1 MTPSTEKQRVAIRGM
16 HCASCSSRIEK
27 VLASTEG
34 IRAAAVNL
42 AAESLEVEWEPSRL
56 SLADIAGIVKTLGF
70 ELVLPEKETRL
81 TLAIGGMTCAS
92 CAARIEKV
100 VGDMPGV
107 RTMQVNLA
115 TESAAAVFDPE
126 VVSLRQIREAI
137 ERLGFKAQVASLA
150 GGSDFERQQE
160 EAVIRLAAMAKR
172 LYPAFT
178 FAVLLLLLSMGE
190 MAGLPLPLFLAPHH
204 APFTFALV
212 QFFLVLPIMWSG
224 RNFYQLGFPALLRGA
239 PNMDSLIAIGTGAA
253 FVYSTWNLIEI
264 GLGIEV
270 MVRVMDLYFE
280 SAGVLIA
287 LVSLGKYLEA
297 RSKVRTSDAIRQLMA
312 LAPEEATLLLPGVGS
327 GAEPEPGPGPGI
339 EEQKKIPVAE
349 IEVGDILL
357 VKPGERIPVDGS
369 VVKGRSSVDE
379 SMLTGESLPVS
390 KEVGDPVVGA
400 TLNKNGLL
408 QVRAE
413 KVGQDTVLARIITMV
428 REAQGSKAPIA
439 NLADR
444 ISLYFVPTVIVLA
457 ILAGLSWYFIGQADF
472 SFALRI
478 FIAVLVIACPCAM
491 GLATPTSIMVG
502 TGRGAQL
509 GVLVKSGEALE
520 MAQKIDAIVFDKT
533 GTLTHGRPEL
543 TDIQAVA
550 PGIDVPQIL
559 SLVASAESGSEHPL
573 AEAIVNAAREKGLTL
588 AEPSHFEAV
597 PGRGIRA
604 MVRGEN
610 VLLGNRE
617 FMVEQDV
624 TGLGLVVEQIAHGF
638 AGDGK
643 TALYCAAD
651 GKLIALLA
659 IADRL
664 KAEVPATIS
673 ALEQMGIKIF
683 MLTGDNEIT
692 ARAIAAQAGISE
704 VFAQVLPDQK
714 VEKVAALQAEGFR
727 VAMVGDGINDA
738 PALAKADVGIAMG
751 TGIDV
756 AIESGDI
763 VLMKGHLSG
772 LLAALSLSRAT
783 MRNIK
788 QNLFWAFIYNII
800 GIPVAAGVLHLF
812 GGPTLNP
819 MIAGGAMAMSSVSVV
834 SNALRL
840 RFFTPPG
847 HNRRQSP
854 AV

>member
-16 HCASCSSRIEK
+16 HCASCSARIEK
-27 VLASTEG
+27 VLGSTEG
-34 IRAAAVNL
+34 VRAVAVNL
-42 AAESLEVEWEPSRL
+42 AAESLEVEWEPGRL
-56 SLADIAGIVKTLGF
+56 SLADIAGIVKGLGF
-70 ELVLPEKETRL
+70 ELVLPEKDVRL
-81 TLAIGGMTCAS
+81 TLAIAGMTCAS

-100 VGDMPGV
+100 VGGMAGV
-107 RTMQVNLA
+107 RSMQVNLA
-115 TESAAAVFDPE
+115 TESAIVIFDPE
-126 VVSLRQIREAI
+126 VASQRLIREAI
-137 ERLGFKAQVASLA
+137 ERLGFKAQVAGLA
-150 GGSDFERQQE
+150 GGSVFERQQE
-160 EAVIRLAAMAKR
+160 EAIIRLAAMAKR

-190 MAGLPLPLFLAPHH
+190 MVGLPLPSFLAPHQS
-204 APFTFALV
+204 PFTFGFV
-212 QFFLVLPIMWSG
+212 QFLLVLPIMWSG
-224 RNFYQLGFPALLRGA
+224 RNFYQLGFPALWRGA

-270 MVRVMDLYFE
+270 MARVMDLYFE

-287 LVSLGKYLEA
+287 LVSLGKYLET

-312 LAPEEATLLLPGVGS
+312 LTPEEATLLVN
-327 GAEPEPGPGPGI
+327 

-357 VKPGERIPVDGS
+357 VKPGERIPVDGA

-457 ILAGLSWYFIGQADF
+457 ILAGLAWYFIGQAEF

-543 TDIQAVA
+543 TDVQPVA
-550 PGIDVPQIL
+550 PGMDVAQIL

-573 AEAIVNAAREKGLTL
+573 AEAIVNAAREKELTL

-610 VLLGNRE
+610 VLLGNHE

-638 AGDGK
+638 AGAGK

-664 KAEVPATIS
+664 KTEVPAIIS
-673 ALEQMGIKIF
+673 ALERMGIQIF

-692 ARAIAAQAGISE
+692 ARAIADQAGISE

-840 RFFTPPG
+840 RFFSPPG
-847 HNRRQSP
+847 HN
-854 AV
+854 

>member
-1 MTPSTEKQRVAIRGM
+1 M

-56 SLADIAGIVKTLGF
+56 SLADIAGIVKGLGF

-81 TLAIGGMTCAS
+81 TLAITGMTCAS

-126 VVSLRQIREAI
+126 VVSLRQIREGI

-160 EAVIRLAAMAKR
+160 EALIRLVAMEKR
-172 LYPAFT
+172 LYPAFA

-190 MAGLPLPLFLAPHH
+190 MAGLPLPVFLAPHH
-204 APFTFALV
+204 APFTFAFV
-212 QFFLVLPIMWSG
+212 QFLLVLPIMWSG
-224 RNFYQLGFPALLRGA
+224 RNFYQLGFPALWRGA
-239 PNMDSLIAIGTGAA
+239 PNMDSLIAVGTGAA

-270 MVRVMDLYFE
+270 MARVMDLYFE

-312 LAPEEATLLLPGVGS
+312 LAPEEATLLVEGG
-327 GAEPEPGPGPGI
+327 

-349 IEVGDILL
+349 IEAGDILL

-390 KEVGDPVVGA
+390 KEAGDSVVGA

-408 QVRAE
+408 QMRAE

-444 ISLYFVPTVIVLA
+444 ISLYFVPIVIVFA
-457 ILAGLSWYFIGQADF
+457 ILAGLSWYFIGQAEF

-520 MAQKIDAIVFDKT
+520 MAQKIDAVVFDKT

-543 TDIQAVA
+543 TDVQPIAA
-550 PGIDVPQIL
+550 EMDVGQIL

-604 MVRGEN
+604 MVREQN
-610 VLLGNRE
+610 ILLGNRE
-617 FMVEQDV
+617 FMAEQNV
-624 TGLGLVVEQIAHGF
+624 TGLGMAVEQIAHGF

-643 TALYCAAD
+643 TALYCAAE
-651 GKLIALLA
+651 GRLIALLA

-673 ALEQMGIKIF
+673 ALQGMGIKIF

-840 RFFTPPG
+840 RFFNPPTA
-847 HNRRQSP
+847 NRSH
-854 AV
+854 

>member
-1 MTPSTEKQRVAIRGM
+1 MTPSTEKQRLSIRGM

-27 VLASTEG
+27 VLAGTEG
-34 IRAAAVNL
+34 VRAAAVNL
-42 AAESLEVEWEPSRL
+42 AAESLEVEWEPDRL
-56 SLADIAGIVKTLGF
+56 SLADIAGVVKKLGF
-70 ELVLPEKETRL
+70 ELVLPEKEIRL
-81 TLAIGGMTCAS
+81 ALAIGGMTCAS
-92 CAARIEKV
+92 CSARIEKV
-100 VGDMPGV
+100 VGGLAGV

-115 TESAAAVFDPE
+115 TESATAVFDPDL
-126 VVSLRQIREAI
+126 VSQRQIREAI
-137 ERLGFKAQVASLA
+137 ERLGFKARVAASA
-150 GGSDFERQQE
+150 GTSDFERQQE
-160 EAVIRLAAMAKR
+160 ESLVRLATMAKR

-178 FAVLLLLLSMGE
+178 FAVLLLFLSMGE
-190 MAGLPLPLFLAPHH
+190 MAGLPLPSFLAPHH
-204 APFTFALV
+204 SPFTFAFV
-212 QFFLVLPIMWSG
+212 QFLLVLPIIWSG
-224 RNFYQLGFPALLRGA
+224 RNFYQLGFPALWRGA

-253 FVYSTWNLIEI
+253 FVYSTWNMIEI

-270 MVRVMDLYFE
+270 MTRVMDLYFE

-287 LVSLGKYLEA
+287 LVSLGKYLET

-312 LAPEEATLLLPGVGS
+312 LTPEEATLLV
-327 GAEPEPGPGPGI
+327 PGPGPGI
-339 EEQKKIPVAE
+339 EAQKKIPVAE

-390 KEVGDPVVGA
+390 KEIGDPVVGA

-408 QVRAE
+408 QMRAE

-457 ILAGLSWYFIGQADF
+457 ILAGLSWYFLGQAEF

-520 MAQKIDAIVFDKT
+520 MAQKINAIVFDKT

-543 TDIQAVA
+543 TDVQPVS
-550 PGIDVPQIL
+550 PGMDADQIL
-559 SLVASAESGSEHPL
+559 SMVASAESGSEHPL
-573 AEAIVNAAREKGLTL
+573 AEAIVNGARAKGLAL
-588 AEPSHFEAV
+588 AEPSDFEAV

-604 MVRGEN
+604 VVRGHQ

-617 FMVEQDV
+617 FMMEQHV
-624 TGLGLVVEQIAHGF
+624 AGLGMAVEQIAHGF
-638 AGDGK
+638 AGSGK
-643 TALYCAAD
+643 TALYCAAE
-651 GKLIALLA
+651 GSLVGLLA

-664 KAEVPATIS
+664 KSEVPAIIS

-692 ARAIAAQAGISE
+692 ARAIADQAGISE

-847 HNRRQSP
+847 HNRTQTRS
-854 AV
+854 V

>member
-1 MTPSTEKQRVAIRGM
+1 MTPTTEKQRVVIRGM
-16 HCASCSSRIEK
+16 HCASCSARIEK
-27 VLASTEG
+27 VLGATEG
-34 IRAAAVNL
+34 ILAAAVNL
-42 AAESLEVEWEPSRL
+42 AAESLDVEWEPARL
-56 SLADIAGIVKTLGF
+56 SLADIAGIVKGLGF
-70 ELVLPEKETRL
+70 ALVLPEKETKL
-81 TLAIGGMTCAS
+81 ALAIGGMTCAS

-100 VGDMPGV
+100 VGDMAGV

-115 TESAAAVFDPE
+115 TESATVVFDPDL
-126 VVSLRQIREAI
+126 VSQRQIREAI
-137 ERLGFKAQVASLA
+137 ERLGFKAQAAGLA

-160 EAVIRLAAMAKR
+160 EAIIRLAAMAKR

-178 FAVLLLLLSMGE
+178 FAVLLLFLSMGE
-190 MAGLPLPLFLAPHH
+190 MAGLPLPSFLAPHQ
-204 APFTFALV
+204 APFTFGFV
-212 QFFLVLPIMWSG
+212 QFLLVLPIMWSG
-224 RNFYQLGFPALLRGA
+224 RNFYQFGFPALWRGA

-264 GLGIEV
+264 GLGIEA
-270 MVRVMDLYFE
+270 MARVMDLYFE

-287 LVSLGKYLEA
+287 LVSLGKYLET

-312 LAPEEATLLLPGVGS
+312 LTPEEATLLVG
-327 GAEPEPGPGPGI
+327 EV
-339 EEQKKIPVAE
+339 QKKIPVAE
-349 IEVGDILL
+349 IEAGDILL
-357 VKPGERIPVDGS
+357 VKPGERIPVDGA

-390 KEVGDPVVGA
+390 KEVGDSVVGA

-408 QVRAE
+408 QMRAE

-444 ISLYFVPTVIVLA
+444 ISLYFVPTVMA
-457 ILAGLSWYFIGQADF
+457 IAVLAGLAWYFIGQAEF
-472 SFALRI
+472 PFALRI

-533 GTLTHGRPEL
+533 GTLTYGRPEL
-543 TDIQAVA
+543 TDVQAVA
-550 PGIDVPQIL
+550 PGMDADRIL

-573 AEAIVNAAREKGLTL
+573 AEAIVNSAREKGLTL

-604 MVRGEN
+604 MALGEK

-617 FMVEQDV
+617 FMVEQEV
-624 TGLGLVVEQIAHGF
+624 TGLSAAVEQIAHGF
-638 AGDGK
+638 AVAGK
-643 TALYCAAD
+643 TALYCAAE
-651 GKLIALLA
+651 GRLMAILA

-664 KAEVPATIS
+664 KNEVPATIS
-673 ALEQMGIKIF
+673 ALEKMGIKIF

-692 ARAIAAQAGISE
+692 ARAIGAQAGISE

-714 VEKVAALQAEGFR
+714 VEKVAALQAEGLR

-847 HNRRQSP
+847 HNRIS
-854 AV
+854 

>member
-1 MTPSTEKQRVAIRGM
+1 MKPSIEKQRIAIRGM

-27 VLASTEG
+27 VLRNTEG
-34 IRAAAVNL
+34 INSASVNL
-42 AAESLEVEWEPSRL
+42 ATESMEIEWDTDRL
-56 SLADIAGIVKTLGF
+56 TLADIAVIVKNLGF
-70 ELVLPEKETRL
+70 ELVLPEKEVKL
-81 TLAIGGMTCAS
+81 GLAIGGMTCAS
-92 CAARIEKV
+92 CSARIEKV
-100 VGDMPGV
+100 VGNLAGV

-115 TESAAAVFDPE
+115 TESAKVVFDPE
-126 VVSLRQIREAI
+126 IITQRQIREAI
-137 ERLGFKAQVASLA
+137 EHLGYTAQVAGAA
-150 GGSDFERQQE
+150 GGSDFELQQE
-160 EAVIRLAAMAKR
+160 EAQIRLAAMARR
-172 LYPAFT
+172 LYPAFS
-178 FAVLLLLLSMGE
+178 FAVLLLFLSMGE
-190 MAGLPLPLFLAPHH
+190 MIGLPLPSFLAPHH
-204 APFTFALV
+204 SPFTFAFV
-212 QFFLVLPIMWSG
+212 QFLLVLPIMWAG
-224 RNFYQLGFPALLRGA
+224 RNFYQFGFSALWHGA

-270 MVRVMDLYFE
+270 MTRVMDLYFE

-287 LVSLGKYLEA
+287 LVSLGKYLET

-312 LAPEEATLLLPGVGS
+312 LSPEEATLLVS
-327 GAEPEPGPGPGI
+327 GA

-357 VKPGERIPVDGS
+357 VKPGERIPVDGL

-390 KEVGDPVVGA
+390 KEIGDPLVGA

-408 QVRAE
+408 QMRAE
-413 KVGQDTVLARIITMV
+413 KIGQDTVLARIITMV

-444 ISLYFVPTVIVLA
+444 ISLYFVPTVIGLA
-457 ILAGLSWYFIGQADF
+457 ILAGLAWYFIGHAEF
-472 SFALRI
+472 PFALRI

-520 MAQKIDAIVFDKT
+520 MAQKITAIVFDKT

-550 PGIDVPQIL
+550 PDMDTKQIL

-573 AEAIVNAAREKGLTL
+573 AEAILNSAREKGLTL

-604 MVRGEN
+604 MVREQN

-617 FMVEQDV
+617 FMLEQEV
-624 TGLGLVVEQIAHGF
+624 AGLGMAVEQIATAY
-638 AGDGK
+638 AGAGK

-651 GKLIALLA
+651 GKLVALLA

-664 KAEVPATIS
+664 KDEVPAIIS
-673 ALEQMGIKIF
+673 ALDSMGIKIF
-683 MLTGDNEIT
+683 MLTGDNELT
-692 ARAIAAQAGISE
+692 ARAIADQAGISE

-714 VEKVAALQAEGFR
+714 VEKVAALQKDGYR

-772 LLAALSLSRAT
+772 VLAALSLSRAT

-840 RFFTPPG
+840 RFFTPQVG
-847 HNRRQSP
+847 KGMHT
-854 AV
+854 ATG

>member
-1 MTPSTEKQRVAIRGM
+1 MAPSTEKQRFAIRGM

-27 VLASTEG
+27 VLAATEG
-34 IRAAAVNL
+34 IRTATVNL
-42 AAESLEVEWEPSRL
+42 AAESLEVEWDGAQL
-56 SLADIAGIVKTLGF
+56 SLAAIAGIVKGLGS
-70 ELVLPEKETRL
+70 ELVLPEKEVRL
-81 TLAIGGMTCAS
+81 ALAISGMTCAS
-92 CAARIEKV
+92 CSARIEKV
-100 VGDMPGV
+100 VGGMPGV
-107 RTMQVNLA
+107 RSIQVNLA
-115 TESAAAVFDPE
+115 SESAAVVFAPE
-126 VVSLRQIREAI
+126 LVSQRQIRETI
-137 ERLGFKAQVASLA
+137 ERLGFKARVA
-150 GGSDFERQQE
+150 GGAGRSDFERQQE
-160 EAVIRLAAMAKR
+160 EALVRLAAMERR
-172 LYPAFT
+172 LYPAFA

-190 MAGLPLPLFLAPHH
+190 MAGLPLPSFLAPHQ
-204 APFTFALV
+204 APFTFAFV

-224 RNFYQLGFPALLRGA
+224 RNFYLLGFPALWRRA

-253 FVYSTWNLIEI
+253 FVYSTWGLIEI

-270 MVRVMDLYFE
+270 MARVMDLYFE

-312 LAPEEATLLLPGVGS
+312 LAPEEATLVVA
-327 GAEPEPGPGPGI
+327 GAEG
-339 EEQKKIPVAE
+339 QKKIPVAE

-444 ISLYFVPTVIVLA
+444 ISLYFVPTVIGLA
-457 ILAGLSWYFIGQADF
+457 VIAGLAWYFLGQAEF
-472 SFALRI
+472 PFALRI

-520 MAQKIDAIVFDKT
+520 MAQKIDAIIFDKT

-543 TDIQAVA
+543 TDLH
-550 PGIDVPQIL
+550 PLSPKMDGDRIL

-573 AEAIVNAAREKGLTL
+573 AEAIVKAAREKGLIL
-588 AEPSHFEAV
+588 AEVADFEAV
-597 PGRGIRA
+597 SGRGIRA
-604 MVRGEN
+604 MVQGEK

-617 FMVEQDV
+617 FMVEQEV
-624 TGLGLVVEQIAHGF
+624 AGLGEAVAQIAQGF
-638 AGDGK
+638 AGAGK

-651 GKLIALLA
+651 GRLIALLA

-664 KAEVPATIS
+664 KPEVPATIR
-673 ALEQMGIKIF
+673 ALERMGIKIF
-683 MLTGDNEIT
+683 MLTGDNELT
-692 ARAIAAQAGISE
+692 ARAIAAQAGIGE

-738 PALAKADVGIAMG
+738 PALARADVGIAMG

-756 AIESGDI
+756 AIEAGDI

-772 LLAALSLSRAT
+772 LLTALSLSRAT
-783 MRNIK
+783 MRNIR

-819 MIAGGAMAMSSVSVV
+819 MLAGGAMAMSSVSVV

-840 RFFTPPG
+840 RFFRSR
-847 HNRRQSP
+847 N
-854 AV
+854 A

>member
-1 MTPSTEKQRVAIRGM
+1 MASSIEKQRFSIRGM

-27 VLASTEG
+27 VLSGTEG
-34 IRAAAVNL
+34 IRRVAVNL
-42 AAESLEVEWEPSRL
+42 AAESMDLEWESSRL
-56 SLADIAGIVKTLGF
+56 SLADIAGIVKGLGF
-70 ELVLPEKETRL
+70 ELVLPEKEVRL
-81 TLAIGGMTCAS
+81 ALAIAGMTCAS
-92 CAARIEKV
+92 CSARIEKV
-100 VGDMPGV
+100 VGGMAGV
-107 RTMQVNLA
+107 RSMQVNLA
-115 TESAAAVFDPE
+115 SESATVVFDPE
-126 VVSLRQIREAI
+126 VVSQRQIREGI
-137 ERLGFKAQVASLA
+137 ERLGFKAQVAGLS
-150 GGSDFERQQE
+150 GNSDFERQQE
-160 EAVIRLAAMAKR
+160 EALARLSAMASR
-172 LYPAFT
+172 LYPAFI
-178 FAVLLLLLSMGE
+178 FAVLLLVLSMGE
-190 MAGLPLPLFLAPHH
+190 MVGLPLPAFLAPHQ
-204 APFTFALV
+204 APFTFAFV
-212 QFFLVLPIMWSG
+212 QFLLVLPIIWSG
-224 RNFYQLGFPALLRGA
+224 RNFYQLGFPALWRGA

-264 GLGIEV
+264 GLGIDP
-270 MVRVMDLYFE
+270 MLRVMDLYFE

-287 LVSLGKYLEA
+287 LVSLGKYLET

-312 LAPEEATLLLPGVGS
+312 LSPEEATLVVPGTD
-327 GAEPEPGPGPGI
+327 EP
-339 EEQKKIPVAE
+339 KKIPVTE
-349 IEVGDILL
+349 IEQGDILL
-357 VKPGERIPVDGS
+357 VKPGERIPVDGL

-390 KEVGDPVVGA
+390 KDVGDSVVGA

-408 QVRAE
+408 QMRAE
-413 KVGQDTVLARIITMV
+413 KVGQDTVLARIIAMV

-444 ISLYFVPTVIVLA
+444 ISLYFVPTVIALA
-457 ILAGLSWYFIGQADF
+457 ILAGLSWYFIGQAEF

-520 MAQKIDAIVFDKT
+520 MAQKIDAVVFDKT

-543 TDIQAVA
+543 TDLQAISTEMDA
-550 PGIDVPQIL
+550 NQIL

-573 AEAIVNAAREKGLTL
+573 AEALVNSAREKGLTL
-588 AEPSHFEAV
+588 AEPADFEAV

-604 MVRGEN
+604 TVRGQQ
-610 VLLGNRE
+610 VMLGNHE
-617 FMVEQDV
+617 FMLEHKVA
-624 TGLGLVVEQIAHGF
+624 GLGVAVEQIAHGY
-638 AGDGK
+638 AGAGK

-651 GKLIALLA
+651 GKLLALLA

-664 KAEVPATIS
+664 KPEVPAIIN
-673 ALEQMGIKIF
+673 ALQRMGIKIF
-683 MLTGDNEIT
+683 MLTGDNENT
-692 ARAIAAQAGISE
+692 ARAIASQAGISE

-714 VEKVAALQAEGFR
+714 VERIAALQAEGFR

-738 PALAKADVGIAMG
+738 PALTKADVGIAMG

-847 HNRRQSP
+847 LNR
-854 AV
+854 V

>member
-56 SLADIAGIVKTLGF
+56 SLGDIAGIVKGLGF

-81 TLAIGGMTCAS
+81 TLAITGMTCAS

-126 VVSLRQIREAI
+126 VVSLRQIREGI

-160 EAVIRLAAMAKR
+160 EALIRLAAMEKR
-172 LYPAFT
+172 LYPAFA

-190 MAGLPLPLFLAPHH
+190 MAGLPLPVFLAPHH
-204 APFTFALV
+204 APFTFAFV
-212 QFFLVLPIMWSG
+212 QFLLVLPIMWSG
-224 RNFYQLGFPALLRGA
+224 RNFYQLGFPALWRGA
-239 PNMDSLIAIGTGAA
+239 PNMDSLIAVGTGAA

-270 MVRVMDLYFE
+270 MARVMDLYFE

-312 LAPEEATLLLPGVGS
+312 LAPEEATLLVEGG
-327 GAEPEPGPGPGI
+327 

-349 IEVGDILL
+349 IEAGDILL

-390 KEVGDPVVGA
+390 KEVGDSVVGA

-408 QVRAE
+408 QMRAE

-444 ISLYFVPTVIVLA
+444 ISLYFVPTVIVFA
-457 ILAGLSWYFIGQADF
+457 ILAGLSWYFIGQAEF

-520 MAQKIDAIVFDKT
+520 MAQKIDAVVFDKT

-543 TDIQAVA
+543 TDVQPIAA
-550 PGIDVPQIL
+550 EMDVGQIL

-604 MVRGEN
+604 MVREQN
-610 VLLGNRE
+610 ILLGNRE
-617 FMVEQDV
+617 FMAEQNV
-624 TGLGLVVEQIAHGF
+624 TGLGMAVEQIAHGF

-643 TALYCAAD
+643 TALYCAAE
-651 GKLIALLA
+651 GRLIALLA

-673 ALEQMGIKIF
+673 ALQGMGIKIF

-840 RFFTPPG
+840 RFFNPPTA
-847 HNRRQSP
+847 NRSH
-854 AV
+854 

>member
-1 MTPSTEKQRVAIRGM
+1 MVLSSEKQRFSIGGM

-27 VLASTEG
+27 VLAGTEG
-34 IRAAAVNL
+34 IHAVAVNL
-42 AAESLEVEWEPSRL
+42 AAESMEVEWEPSRL
-56 SLADIAGIVKTLGF
+56 SLANIAGIVKGLGF
-70 ELVLPEKETRL
+70 ELVLPEKEVRL
-81 TLAIGGMTCAS
+81 ALAIAGMTCAS
-92 CAARIEKV
+92 CSARIEKV
-100 VGDMPGV
+100 VGQMAGV
-107 RTMQVNLA
+107 RSMQVNLA
-115 TESAAAVFDPE
+115 TESAVVFFDPE
-126 VVSLRQIREAI
+126 VVSQRRIREAI
-137 ERLGFKAQVASLA
+137 ERLGFKAKVAGPA

-160 EAVIRLAAMAKR
+160 EALTRLQAMAKR

-204 APFTFALV
+204 APFNFAFV
-212 QFFLVLPIMWSG
+212 QFLLVLPIIWSG
-224 RNFYQLGFPALLRGA
+224 RHFYQLGFPALWRGA

-264 GLGIEV
+264 GLGIEA
-270 MVRVMDLYFE
+270 MTKVMDLYFE

-287 LVSLGKYLEA
+287 LVSLGKYLET

-312 LAPEEATLLLPGVGS
+312 LTPEEATLLLPG
-327 GAEPEPGPGPGI
+327 AEA
-339 EEQKKIPVAE
+339 QKKIPVLE

-390 KEVGDPVVGA
+390 KEIGDPVVGA

-408 QVRAE
+408 QMRAE
-413 KVGQDTVLARIITMV
+413 KVGQDTVLARIISMV

-444 ISLYFVPTVIVLA
+444 ISLYFVPTVIVIA
-457 ILAGLSWYFIGQADF
+457 ILAGLSWYFIGQAEF

-520 MAQKIDAIVFDKT
+520 MAQKIDAVVFDKT

-543 TDIQAVA
+543 TDVQAIA
-550 PGIDVPQIL
+550 AEMDADRIL

-573 AEAIVNAAREKGLTL
+573 AEAIVNAAREKGLIL

-617 FMVEQDV
+617 FMIEQEV
-624 TGLGLVVEQIAHGF
+624 TGLGMAVEQIAHGF
-638 AGDGK
+638 AGAGK
-643 TALYCAAD
+643 TALYCAAE
-651 GKLIALLA
+651 GKLVALLA

-664 KAEVPATIS
+664 KSEVPAIIS
-673 ALEQMGIKIF
+673 DLEKMGIKIF

-847 HNRRQSP
+847 GNRRQALS
-854 AV
+854 V

>member
-34 IRAAAVNL
+34 IRMATVNL
-42 AAESLEVEWEPSRL
+42 AAESLDVEWESGRL
-56 SLADIAGIVKTLGF
+56 SLADIAGIVKGLGF
-70 ELVLPEKETRL
+70 ELVLPERETRL
-81 TLAIGGMTCAS
+81 TLAITGMTCAS

-100 VGDMPGV
+100 VGGMPGV

-115 TESAAAVFDPE
+115 TESATVVFDPE
-126 VVSLRQIREAI
+126 LASQRQIREAI
-137 ERLGFKAQVASLA
+137 ERLGFKAQVAGPA

-190 MAGLPLPLFLAPHH
+190 MAGLPMPLFLAPHQ
-204 APFTFALV
+204 APFTFAFV

-224 RNFYQLGFPALLRGA
+224 RNFYLLGFPALWRGA

-270 MVRVMDLYFE
+270 MARVMDLYFE

-312 LAPEEATLLLPGVGS
+312 LAPEEATLVVDG
-327 GAEPEPGPGPGI
+327 
-339 EEQKKIPVAE
+339 EEGQKKIPVAE
-349 IEVGDILL
+349 IEAGDILL

-408 QVRAE
+408 QMRAE
-413 KVGQDTVLARIITMV
+413 RVGQDTVLARIITMV

-457 ILAGLSWYFIGQADF
+457 IIAGLAWYFLGQAEF
-472 SFALRI
+472 PFALRI

-550 PGIDVPQIL
+550 PGVDVPHIL

-604 MVRGEN
+604 MVWGEN

-617 FMVEQDV
+617 FMAEQEV

-673 ALEQMGIKIF
+673 ALERMGIKIF
-683 MLTGDNEIT
+683 MLTGDNEMT

-772 LLAALSLSRAT
+772 LLAALALSRAT

-847 HNRRQSP
+847 HKQRHSSEG
-854 AV
+854 

>member
-27 VLASTEG
+27 VLAGTEG
-34 IRAAAVNL
+34 IVAAAVNL
-42 AAESLEVEWEPSRL
+42 AAESLEVEWEPGRL
-56 SLADIAGIVKTLGF
+56 SLAEIAGIVKGLGF
-70 ELVLPEKETRL
+70 ELVLPEKKTRL
-81 TLAIGGMTCAS
+81 ALAIGGMSCAS

-100 VGDMPGV
+100 VGNMPGV
-107 RTMQVNLA
+107 QTIQVNLA
-115 TESAAAVFDPE
+115 TESATVIFDPE
-126 VVSLRQIREAI
+126 LVSQRQIREAI
-137 ERLGFKAQVASLA
+137 ERLGFKAQAAVLA

-160 EAVIRLAAMAKR
+160 EAIVRLAAMAKR

-190 MAGLPLPLFLAPHH
+190 MAGMPLPLFLAPHH
-204 APFTFALV
+204 SPFTFGFV
-212 QFFLVLPIMWSG
+212 QFLLVLPIMWSG
-224 RNFYQLGFPALLRGA
+224 RNFYLLGFPALWRRA

-264 GLGIEV
+264 GLGIEA
-270 MVRVMDLYFE
+270 MARVMDLYFE

-287 LVSLGKYLEA
+287 LVSLGKYLET

-312 LAPEEATLLLPGVGS
+312 LAPEEATLLVN
-327 GAEPEPGPGPGI
+327 

-357 VKPGERIPVDGS
+357 IKPGERIPVDGS
-369 VVKGRSSVDE
+369 VTKGHSSVDE

-390 KEVGDPVVGA
+390 KGVGDPVVGA

-408 QVRAE
+408 QMRAE

-457 ILAGLSWYFIGQADF
+457 ILAGLAWYLIGQAEF

-520 MAQKIDAIVFDKT
+520 MAQKINAVVFDKT

-543 TDIQAVA
+543 TDVQAVA
-550 PGIDVPQIL
+550 PGLDVPQIL

-573 AEAIVNAAREKGLTL
+573 AEAIVNAAREKELL
-588 AEPSHFEAV
+588 LSEPSHFEAV

-604 MVRGEN
+604 VVRGQN
-610 VLLGNRE
+610 VLLGNQE

-638 AGDGK
+638 AGEGK

-683 MLTGDNEIT
+683 MLTGDNELT
-692 ARAIAAQAGISE
+692 ARAIADQAGISE

-847 HNRRQSP
+847 SRLKYGETLASS
-854 AV
+854 

>member
-1 MTPSTEKQRVAIRGM
+1 MTPSTDKQRVAIRGM

-27 VLASTEG
+27 VLGSTEG
-34 IRAAAVNL
+34 IAAAAVNL
-42 AAESLEVEWEPSRL
+42 AAESLEVEWEPGRL
-56 SLADIAGIVKTLGF
+56 SLADIAAIVKTLGF
-70 ELVLPEKETRL
+70 ELVLPEKEARL
-81 TLAIGGMTCAS
+81 ALAITGMTCAS
-92 CAARIEKV
+92 CSARIEKV
-100 VGDMPGV
+100 VGGMAGV
-107 RTMQVNLA
+107 RSMQVNLA
-115 TESAAAVFDPE
+115 TESAMVVFDPK
-126 VVSLRQIREAI
+126 VVSQRQIREGI
-137 ERLGFKAQVASLA
+137 ERLGFKAKVAGPA
-150 GGSDFERQQE
+150 GGSDFTRQQE
-160 EAVIRLAAMAKR
+160 EALIRLVAMEKR
-172 LYPAFT
+172 LYPAFA
-178 FAVLLLLLSMGE
+178 FALLLLLLSMGE
-190 MAGLPLPLFLAPHH
+190 MAGLPLPVFLAPHH
-204 APFTFALV
+204 APFTFACV
-212 QFFLVLPIMWSG
+212 QFLLVLPIMWSG
-224 RNFYQLGFPALLRGA
+224 RNFYQLGFPALWRGA
-239 PNMDSLIAIGTGAA
+239 PNMDSLIAVGTGAA

-270 MVRVMDLYFE
+270 MARVMDLYFE

-312 LAPEEATLLLPGVGS
+312 LAPEEATLLVDGG
-327 GAEPEPGPGPGI
+327 

-349 IEVGDILL
+349 IEAGDILL

-369 VVKGRSSVDE
+369 VIKGRSSVDE

-390 KEVGDPVVGA
+390 KEAGDSVVGA

-408 QVRAE
+408 QMRAE

-444 ISLYFVPTVIVLA
+444 ISLYFVPTVIVFA
-457 ILAGLSWYFIGQADF
+457 ILAGLSWYFIGQAEF
-472 SFALRI
+472 SFALRT

-520 MAQKIDAIVFDKT
+520 MAQKIDAVVFDKT

-543 TDIQAVA
+543 TDVQPIAA
-550 PGIDVPQIL
+550 EMDVGQIL

-604 MVRGEN
+604 MVREQN
-610 VLLGNRE
+610 ILLGNRE
-617 FMVEQDV
+617 FMAEQNV
-624 TGLGLVVEQIAHGF
+624 TGLGMAVEQIAHGF

-643 TALYCAAD
+643 TALYCAAE
-651 GKLIALLA
+651 GRLIALLA

-673 ALEQMGIKIF
+673 ALQGMGIKIF

-840 RFFTPPG
+840 RFFNPPTA
-847 HNRRQSP
+847 NRSH
-854 AV
+854 

>member
-1 MTPSTEKQRVAIRGM
+1 MASSFEKQRVAIRGM

-27 VLASTEG
+27 VLAGTEG
-34 IRAAAVNL
+34 IRSAAVNL
-42 AAESLEVEWEPSRL
+42 AAESLEVEWESGRL
-56 SLADIAGIVKTLGF
+56 SLVDIAGIVKTLGF
-70 ELVLPEKETRL
+70 ELVLPEKEIRL
-81 TLAIGGMTCAS
+81 ALAVTGMTCAS
-92 CAARIEKV
+92 CSARIEKV
-100 VGDMPGV
+100 VGDMAGV
-107 RTMQVNLA
+107 RSMQVNLA
-115 TESAAAVFDPE
+115 TESATVVFDPE
-126 VVSLRQIREAI
+126 LVSQRQIREAI
-137 ERLGFKAQVASLA
+137 GRLGFKAQVAGPA

-160 EAVIRLAAMAKR
+160 EALARLAAMATR
-172 LYPAFT
+172 LYPAFI

-190 MAGLPLPLFLAPHH
+190 MAGLPLPSFLAPHH
-204 APFTFALV
+204 SPFTFAFV
-212 QFFLVLPIMWSG
+212 QFLLVLPIMWSG
-224 RNFYQLGFPALLRGA
+224 RNFYQLGFPALWRGA

-264 GLGIEV
+264 GLGIEA
-270 MVRVMDLYFE
+270 MARVMDLYFE

-312 LAPEEATLLLPGVGS
+312 LSPEEATLVVDGVEG
-327 GAEPEPGPGPGI
+327 
-339 EEQKKIPVAE
+339 QKKIPVAE
-349 IEVGDILL
+349 IEAGDILL

-369 VVKGRSSVDE
+369 VVQGRSSVDE

-390 KEVGDPVVGA
+390 KEAGDQVVGA

-408 QVRAE
+408 QMRAE

-444 ISLYFVPTVIVLA
+444 LSLYFVPTVIVLA
-457 ILAGLSWYFIGQADF
+457 IFAGLAWYFIGQAEF

-520 MAQKIDAIVFDKT
+520 MAQKIDAVVFDKT

-543 TDIQAVA
+543 TDVQAVSA
-550 PGIDVPQIL
+550 GMDAGQIL

-588 AEPSHFEAV
+588 AEPSYFEAV

-604 MVRGEN
+604 MVRGKK

-617 FMVEQDV
+617 FMAAQEV
-624 TGLGLVVEQIAHGF
+624 TGMGVMIEQIAHGF

-664 KAEVPATIS
+664 KPEVPAIIS
-673 ALEQMGIKIF
+673 ALERMGIKIF

-692 ARAIAAQAGISE
+692 ARAIADQAGISE

-772 LLAALSLSRAT
+772 LLTALSLSRAT

-840 RFFTPPG
+840 RFFK
-847 HNRRQSP
+847 SSY
-854 AV
+854 

>member
-1 MTPSTEKQRVAIRGM
+1 MASSTEKQRLSIRGM

-27 VLASTEG
+27 VLSSTEG
-34 IRAAAVNL
+34 IRRAAVNL
-42 AAESLEVEWEPSRL
+42 AAESLEVEWDSGSL
-56 SLADIAGIVKTLGF
+56 SLGDIAGIVKGLGF
-70 ELVLPEKETRL
+70 ELVLPEKEIRL
-81 TLAIGGMTCAS
+81 ALAITGMTCAS
-92 CAARIEKV
+92 CSARIEKV
-100 VGDMPGV
+100 VGGMAGV
-107 RTMQVNLA
+107 RSMQVNLA
-115 TESAAAVFDPE
+115 TESAMVVFDPE
-126 VVSLRQIREAI
+126 VVSQRQIREGI
-137 ERLGFKAQVASLA
+137 ERLGFSAKVAGPA
-150 GGSDFERQQE
+150 GGSDFARQQE
-160 EAVIRLAAMAKR
+160 EALLRLAAMEKR
-172 LYPAFT
+172 LYPAFA

-190 MAGLPLPLFLAPHH
+190 MAGLPLPVFLAPHH
-204 APFTFALV
+204 APFTFAFV
-212 QFFLVLPIMWSG
+212 QFLLVLPIMWSG
-224 RNFYQLGFPALLRGA
+224 RNFYQLGFPALWRGA
-239 PNMDSLIAIGTGAA
+239 PNMDSLIAVGTGAA

-270 MVRVMDLYFE
+270 MARVMDLYFE

-312 LAPEEATLLLPGVGS
+312 LAPEEATLLVEGG
-327 GAEPEPGPGPGI
+327 
-339 EEQKKIPVAE
+339 EEQKRIPVAE
-349 IEVGDILL
+349 IEAGDILL

-390 KEVGDPVVGA
+390 KEAGDSVVGA

-408 QVRAE
+408 QMRAE

-457 ILAGLSWYFIGQADF
+457 ILAGLSWYFIGQAEF

-520 MAQKIDAIVFDKT
+520 MAQKIDAVVFDKT

-543 TDIQAVA
+543 TDVQPIAA
-550 PGIDVPQIL
+550 EMDVGQIL

-604 MVRGEN
+604 MVREQN
-610 VLLGNRE
+610 ILLGNRE
-617 FMVEQDV
+617 FMAEQNV
-624 TGLGLVVEQIAHGF
+624 TGLGMAVEQIAHGF

-643 TALYCAAD
+643 TALYCAAE
-651 GKLIALLA
+651 GRLIALLA

-673 ALEQMGIKIF
+673 ALQGMGIKIF

-840 RFFTPPG
+840 RFFNPPTA
-847 HNRRQSP
+847 NRSH
-854 AV
+854 

>member
-42 AAESLEVEWEPSRL
+42 AAESLEVEWEPGRL
-56 SLADIAGIVKTLGF
+56 GLEDIAGIVKNLGF

-81 TLAIGGMTCAS
+81 TLAITGMTCAS

-100 VGDMPGV
+100 VGGMPGV

-115 TESAAAVFDPE
+115 TESATVVFDPE
-126 VVSLRQIREAI
+126 LAGQRQIREAI
-137 ERLGFKAQVASLA
+137 ERLGFKAQAAGPAS
-150 GGSDFERQQE
+150 GSDFERQQE
-160 EAVIRLAAMAKR
+160 EAVLRLAAMAKR
-172 LYPAFT
+172 LYPAFS

-204 APFTFALV
+204 APFSFALV
-212 QFFLVLPIMWSG
+212 QFLLVLPIMWSG
-224 RNFYQLGFPALLRGA
+224 RNFYLLGFPALWRGA

-270 MVRVMDLYFE
+270 MARVMDLYFE

-312 LAPEEATLLLPGVGS
+312 LAPEEATLVVDGDEG
-327 GAEPEPGPGPGI
+327 
-339 EEQKKIPVAE
+339 QKKIPVAE
-349 IEVGDILL
+349 IEAGDILL

-369 VVKGRSSVDE
+369 VIKGRSSVDE

-390 KEVGDPVVGA
+390 KAVGDPVVGA

-408 QVRAE
+408 QMRAE

-444 ISLYFVPTVIVLA
+444 ISLYFVPTVMVLA
-457 ILAGLSWYFIGQADF
+457 ILAGLAWYFIGQAEF

-520 MAQKIDAIVFDKT
+520 MARKIDAIVFDKT

-550 PGIDVPQIL
+550 PGVDVPRIL

-604 MVRGEN
+604 VVRGEN

-617 FMVEQDV
+617 FMAEQAV
-624 TGLGLVVEQIAHGF
+624 TGLGLVVEQIALGF

-673 ALEQMGIKIF
+673 ALERMGIKIF

-772 LLAALSLSRAT
+772 LLAAFSLSRAT

-847 HNRRQSP
+847 HNRRQSSS
-854 AV
+854 A

>member
-1 MTPSTEKQRVAIRGM
+1 MASSTEKQRLSIRGM

-27 VLASTEG
+27 VLSSTEG
-34 IRAAAVNL
+34 IRRAVVNL
-42 AAESLEVEWEPSRL
+42 AAESLEVEWDSGSL
-56 SLADIAGIVKTLGF
+56 SLGDIAGIVKGLGF
-70 ELVLPEKETRL
+70 ELVLPEKEIRL
-81 TLAIGGMTCAS
+81 ALAITGMTCAS
-92 CAARIEKV
+92 CSARIEKV
-100 VGDMPGV
+100 VGGMAGV
-107 RTMQVNLA
+107 RSMQVNLA
-115 TESAAAVFDPE
+115 TESAMVVFDPE
-126 VVSLRQIREAI
+126 VVSQRQIREGI
-137 ERLGFKAQVASLA
+137 ERLGFSAKVAGPG
-150 GGSDFERQQE
+150 GGSDFARQQE
-160 EAVIRLAAMAKR
+160 EALLRLAAMEKR
-172 LYPAFT
+172 LYPAFA

-190 MAGLPLPLFLAPHH
+190 MAGLPLPVFLAPHH
-204 APFTFALV
+204 APFTFAFV
-212 QFFLVLPIMWSG
+212 QFLLVLPIMWSG
-224 RNFYQLGFPALLRGA
+224 RNFYQLGFPALWRGA
-239 PNMDSLIAIGTGAA
+239 PNMDSLIAVGTGAA

-264 GLGIEV
+264 GLGIEA
-270 MVRVMDLYFE
+270 MARVMDLYFE

-312 LAPEEATLLLPGVGS
+312 LAPEEATLLVEGG
-327 GAEPEPGPGPGI
+327 
-339 EEQKKIPVAE
+339 EEQKRIPVAE
-349 IEVGDILL
+349 IEAGDILL

-390 KEVGDPVVGA
+390 KEAGDSVVGA

-408 QVRAE
+408 QMRAE

-457 ILAGLSWYFIGQADF
+457 ILAGLSWYFIGQAEF

-520 MAQKIDAIVFDKT
+520 MAQKIDAVVFDKT

-543 TDIQAVA
+543 TDVQPIAA
-550 PGIDVPQIL
+550 EMDVGQIL

-604 MVRGEN
+604 MVREQN
-610 VLLGNRE
+610 ILLGNRE
-617 FMVEQDV
+617 FMAEQNV
-624 TGLGLVVEQIAHGF
+624 TGLGMAVEQIAHGF

-643 TALYCAAD
+643 TALYCAAE
-651 GKLIALLA
+651 GRLIALLA

-673 ALEQMGIKIF
+673 ALQGMGIKIF

-840 RFFTPPG
+840 RFFNPPTA
-847 HNRRQSP
+847 NRSH
-854 AV
+854 

>member
-56 SLADIAGIVKTLGF
+56 SLADIAGIVKGLGF

-81 TLAIGGMTCAS
+81 TLAITGMTCAS

-126 VVSLRQIREAI
+126 VVSLRQIREGI

-160 EAVIRLAAMAKR
+160 EALIRLVAMEKR
-172 LYPAFT
+172 LYPAFA

-190 MAGLPLPLFLAPHH
+190 MAGLPLPVFLAPHH
-204 APFTFALV
+204 APFTFAFV
-212 QFFLVLPIMWSG
+212 QFLLVLPIMWSG
-224 RNFYQLGFPALLRGA
+224 RNFYQLGFPALWRGA
-239 PNMDSLIAIGTGAA
+239 PNMDSLIAVGTGAA

-270 MVRVMDLYFE
+270 MARVMDLYFE

-312 LAPEEATLLLPGVGS
+312 LAPEEATLLVEGG
-327 GAEPEPGPGPGI
+327 

-349 IEVGDILL
+349 IEAGDILL

-390 KEVGDPVVGA
+390 KEAGDSVVGA

-408 QVRAE
+408 QMRAE

-444 ISLYFVPTVIVLA
+444 ISLYFVPIVIVFA
-457 ILAGLSWYFIGQADF
+457 ILAGLSWYFIGQAEF

-520 MAQKIDAIVFDKT
+520 MAQKIDAVVFDKT

-543 TDIQAVA
+543 TDVQPIAA
-550 PGIDVPQIL
+550 EMDVGQIL

-604 MVRGEN
+604 MVREQN
-610 VLLGNRE
+610 ILLGNRE
-617 FMVEQDV
+617 FMAEQNV
-624 TGLGLVVEQIAHGF
+624 TGLGMAVEQIAHGF

-643 TALYCAAD
+643 TALYCAAE
-651 GKLIALLA
+651 GRLIALLA

-673 ALEQMGIKIF
+673 ALQGMGIKIF

-840 RFFTPPG
+840 RFFNPPTA
-847 HNRRQSP
+847 NRSH
-854 AV
+854 

>member
-1 MTPSTEKQRVAIRGM
+1 MTPSTDKQRVAIRGM

-27 VLASTEG
+27 VLGSTEG
-34 IRAAAVNL
+34 IAAAAVNL
-42 AAESLEVEWEPSRL
+42 AAESLEVEWEPGRL
-56 SLADIAGIVKTLGF
+56 SLADIAAIVKTLGF
-70 ELVLPEKETRL
+70 ELVLPEKEARL
-81 TLAIGGMTCAS
+81 ALAITGMTCAS
-92 CAARIEKV
+92 CSARIEKV
-100 VGDMPGV
+100 VGGMAGV
-107 RTMQVNLA
+107 RSMQVNLA
-115 TESAAAVFDPE
+115 TESAMVVFDPK
-126 VVSLRQIREAI
+126 VVSQRQIREGI
-137 ERLGFKAQVASLA
+137 ERLGFKAKVAGPA
-150 GGSDFERQQE
+150 GGSDFTRQQE
-160 EAVIRLAAMAKR
+160 EALIRLVAMEKR
-172 LYPAFT
+172 LYPAFA

-190 MAGLPLPLFLAPHH
+190 MAGLPLPVFLAPHH
-204 APFTFALV
+204 APFTFACV
-212 QFFLVLPIMWSG
+212 QFLLVLPIMWSG
-224 RNFYQLGFPALLRGA
+224 RNFYQLGFPALWRGA
-239 PNMDSLIAIGTGAA
+239 PNMDSLIAVGTGAA

-270 MVRVMDLYFE
+270 MARVMDLYFE

-312 LAPEEATLLLPGVGS
+312 LAPEEATLLVDGG
-327 GAEPEPGPGPGI
+327 

-349 IEVGDILL
+349 IEAGDILL

-369 VVKGRSSVDE
+369 VIKGRSSVDE

-390 KEVGDPVVGA
+390 KEAGDSVVGA

-408 QVRAE
+408 QMRAE

-444 ISLYFVPTVIVLA
+444 ISLYFVPTVIVFA
-457 ILAGLSWYFIGQADF
+457 ILAGLSWYFIGQAEF

-520 MAQKIDAIVFDKT
+520 MAQKINAVVFDKT

-543 TDIQAVA
+543 TDLQPIAA
-550 PGIDVPQIL
+550 EMDAGHIL
-559 SLVASAESGSEHPL
+559 FLVASAESGSEHPL
-573 AEAIVNAAREKGLTL
+573 AEAIVSAAREKGLTL
-588 AEPSHFEAV
+588 AEPSYFEAV

-604 MVRGEN
+604 MVAEQN
-610 VLLGNRE
+610 ILLGNRE
-617 FMVEQDV
+617 FMAEQNL
-624 TGLGLVVEQIAHGF
+624 TGFGMAVEQIAHGF

-643 TALYCAAD
+643 TALYCAAE
-651 GKLIALLA
+651 GRLIALLA

-673 ALEQMGIKIF
+673 ALQGMGIKIF

-772 LLAALSLSRAT
+772 LLDALSLSRAT

-800 GIPVAAGVLHLF
+800 GIPVAAGVLYLF

-840 RFFTPPG
+840 RFFNPPTV
-847 HNRRQSP
+847 NRSH
-854 AV
+854 

>member
-27 VLASTEG
+27 VLGTTEG

-42 AAESLEVEWEPSRL
+42 AAESLEVEWESGRL
-56 SLADIAGIVKTLGF
+56 SLADIAGIIKTLGF
-70 ELVLPEKETRL
+70 ELVLPEKDIRL
-81 TLAIGGMTCAS
+81 SLAITGMTCAS

-100 VGDMPGV
+100 VEGMAGV
-107 RTMQVNLA
+107 RSMQVNLA
-115 TESAAAVFDPE
+115 TESATLLFDPDL
-126 VVSLRQIREAI
+126 VSQRQIREAI
-137 ERLGFKAQVASLA
+137 ERLGFKAQVAGLA
-150 GGSDFERQQE
+150 GGTDFERQQE
-160 EAVIRLAAMAKR
+160 EAIARLAAMVKR

-178 FAVLLLLLSMGE
+178 YAVLLLLLSMGE
-190 MAGLPLPLFLAPHH
+190 MAGLPLPMFLAPHH
-204 APFTFALV
+204 APFTFACV
-212 QFFLVLPIMWSG
+212 QFLLVLPIIWSG
-224 RNFYQLGFPALLRGA
+224 RNFYQLGFPALWRRA

-264 GLGIEV
+264 GLGIEP
-270 MVRVMDLYFE
+270 MARVMDLYFE

-312 LAPEEATLLLPGVGS
+312 LTPEEATLLV
-327 GAEPEPGPGPGI
+327 PGI
-339 EEQKKIPVAE
+339 EAEAEAQKKIPVAE

-444 ISLYFVPTVIVLA
+444 ISLYFVPTVMALA
-457 ILAGLSWYFIGQADF
+457 ILAGLAWYFIGQAEF

-550 PGIDVPQIL
+550 PGMDADQIL

-588 AEPSHFEAV
+588 AEPLHFEAV
-597 PGRGIRA
+597 TGRGIRA

-617 FMVEQDV
+617 FMVAQEV
-624 TGLGLVVEQIAHGF
+624 AGLGVAVEQIAHGF

-651 GKLIALLA
+651 GKLIAILA

-673 ALEQMGIKIF
+673 ALERMGIKIF

-840 RFFTPPG
+840 RFFNPPG
-847 HNRRQSP
+847 GNRR
-854 AV
+854 

>member
-27 VLASTEG
+27 VLAGTEG
-34 IRAAAVNL
+34 IRMAAVNL
-42 AAESLEVEWEPSRL
+42 AAESLEVEWETGRL
-56 SLADIAGIVKTLGF
+56 SLADIAGIVKGLGF
-70 ELVLPEKETRL
+70 ELVLPEKDIRL
-81 TLAIGGMTCAS
+81 TLAIAGMTCAS

-100 VGDMPGV
+100 VGGMAGV
-107 RTMQVNLA
+107 GSMQVNLA
-115 TESAAAVFDPE
+115 TESAVVVFDPDR
-126 VVSLRQIREAI
+126 VGQRQIREAI
-137 ERLGFKAQVASLA
+137 ERVGFKAQVAGLA

-160 EAVIRLAAMAKR
+160 EAIARLNGMAKR

-204 APFTFALV
+204 APFTFAFV
-212 QFFLVLPIMWSG
+212 QFLLVLPIMWSG
-224 RNFYQLGFPALLRGA
+224 RHFYQLGFPALWRGA

-253 FVYSTWNLIEI
+253 FVYSTWNMIEI
-264 GLGIEV
+264 GLGIET
-270 MVRVMDLYFE
+270 MSRVMDLYFE

-287 LVSLGKYLEA
+287 LVSLGKYLET

-312 LAPEEATLLLPGVGS
+312 LTPEEATLLVS
-327 GAEPEPGPGPGI
+327 GAGPGI

-349 IEVGDILL
+349 IEKGDILL

-588 AEPSHFEAV
+588 TEPSYFEAV

-624 TGLGLVVEQIAHGF
+624 AGLGLVVEQIAHGF

-643 TALYCAAD
+643 TALYCAVE
-651 GKLIALLA
+651 GSLVGLLA

-664 KAEVPATIS
+664 KSEVPATIN

-692 ARAIAAQAGISE
+692 ARAIAAQAGIRE

-772 LLAALSLSRAT
+772 LLAAFSLSRAT

-847 HNRRQSP
+847 GNRRQTPS
-854 AV
+854 V

>member
-42 AAESLEVEWEPSRL
+42 AAESLEVEWEPGRL
-56 SLADIAGIVKTLGF
+56 SLADIAGIVKGLGF

-81 TLAIGGMTCAS
+81 TLAITGMTCAS

-126 VVSLRQIREAI
+126 VVSLRQIREGI

-160 EAVIRLAAMAKR
+160 EALIRLAAMEKR
-172 LYPAFT
+172 LYPAFA

-190 MAGLPLPLFLAPHH
+190 MAGLPLPVFLAPHH
-204 APFTFALV
+204 APFTFAFV
-212 QFFLVLPIMWSG
+212 QFLLVLPIMWSG
-224 RNFYQLGFPALLRGA
+224 RNFYQLGFPALWRGA
-239 PNMDSLIAIGTGAA
+239 PNMDSLIAVGTGAA

-270 MVRVMDLYFE
+270 MARVMDLYFE

-312 LAPEEATLLLPGVGS
+312 LAPEEATLLVEGG
-327 GAEPEPGPGPGI
+327 

-349 IEVGDILL
+349 IEAGDILL

-390 KEVGDPVVGA
+390 KEVGDSVVGA

-408 QVRAE
+408 QMRAE

-444 ISLYFVPTVIVLA
+444 ISLYFVPTVIVFA
-457 ILAGLSWYFIGQADF
+457 ILAGLSWYFIGQAEF

-520 MAQKIDAIVFDKT
+520 MAQKIDAVVFDKT

-543 TDIQAVA
+543 TDVQPIAA
-550 PGIDVPQIL
+550 EMDVGQIL

-604 MVRGEN
+604 MVREQN
-610 VLLGNRE
+610 ILLGNRE
-617 FMVEQDV
+617 FMAEQNV
-624 TGLGLVVEQIAHGF
+624 TGLGMAVEQIAHGF

-643 TALYCAAD
+643 TALYCAAE
-651 GKLIALLA
+651 GRLIALLA

-673 ALEQMGIKIF
+673 ALQGMGIKIF

-714 VEKVAALQAEGFR
+714 VEKVAALQAEGFL

-840 RFFTPPG
+840 RFFNPPTA
-847 HNRRQSP
+847 NRSH
-854 AV
+854 

>member
-1 MTPSTEKQRVAIRGM
+1 
-16 HCASCSSRIEK
+16 
-27 VLASTEG
+27 
-34 IRAAAVNL
+34 
-42 AAESLEVEWEPSRL
+42 
-56 SLADIAGIVKTLGF
+56 
-70 ELVLPEKETRL
+70 LPEKETRL
-81 TLAIGGMTCAS
+81 TLAIAGMTCAS

-100 VGDMPGV
+100 VGDMVGV

-115 TESAAAVFDPE
+115 TESGTVVFDPDL
-126 VVSLRQIREAI
+126 VSQRQIREAI
-137 ERLGFKAQVASLA
+137 ERLGFKAQVSGLV

-160 EAVIRLAAMAKR
+160 EAIARLEAMAKR
-172 LYPAFT
+172 LYPAFI

-190 MAGLPLPLFLAPHH
+190 MAGLPLPLFLAPHQ
-204 APFTFALV
+204 APFTFGFV
-212 QFFLVLPIMWSG
+212 QFLLVLPIMWSG
-224 RNFYQLGFPALLRGA
+224 RNFYQLGFPALWRGA

-270 MVRVMDLYFE
+270 MARVMDLYFE

-287 LVSLGKYLEA
+287 LVPLGKFLEA

-312 LAPEEATLLLPGVGS
+312 LAPEEATLLVN
-327 GAEPEPGPGPGI
+327 

-349 IEVGDILL
+349 IEAGDILL

-413 KVGQDTVLARIITMV
+413 KVGQDTVLARIIAMV

-457 ILAGLSWYFIGQADF
+457 ILAGLAWYFIGQAEF

-520 MAQKIDAIVFDKT
+520 MAQKINAIVFDKT

-543 TDIQAVA
+543 TDVQAVA
-550 PGIDVPQIL
+550 PGVDVPHIL

-573 AEAIVNAAREKGLTL
+573 AEAIVNAARDKGLIF

-643 TALYCAAD
+643 TALYCATD
-651 GKLIALLA
+651 GRLIALLA

-772 LLAALSLSRAT
+772 VLAALSLSRAT

-788 QNLFWAFIYNII
+788 QNLFWAFIYNVI

-847 HNRRQSP
+847 HNR
-854 AV
+854 V